1 MSKEQNYGVHDP
13 EVNIETTEDEEYIES
28 LIVYNGQLTAYG
40 EKLYEASKD
49 YVYDEKSEEWIEL

>member
-13 EVNIETTEDEEYIES
+13 KVEIELTEDEEYIES
-28 LIVYNGQLTAYG
+28 LIVYNGHLTAYG

-49 YVYDEKSEEWIEL
+49 YVYDEHEDEWIEL